1 MTLGVCAR
9 LVLNESPIQAPSI
22 RGEGGRG
29 GGTLLAATNF
39 LIILDLPI
47 TIEL

>member
-29 GGTLLAATNF
+29 GTLLAATNF